1 MDSKTAAP
9 EPAGLDSA
17 ALQQQLSRI
26 LAGKAFR
33 QADRLKRFLT
43 FIVNE
48 TMEGRAESLKEFTVG
63 VEVFGKDRTFDA
75 RSDPIVRVQARRLRA
90 QLERYY
96 AEEAGPNELIIE
108 VPKGAYAAV
117 FKAPKGVQRDA
128 AKWSASA
135 TLVRRNTVLVVPFA
149 DYSQAGDQ
157 KFFCAGLA
165 EEIIN
170 RVTH

>member
-1 MDSKTAAP
+1 MDAKIAVP
-9 EPAGLDSA
+9 EPVGVEPSA
-17 ALQQQLSRI
+17 IQQQLSRI
-26 LAGKAFR
+26 LASKAFR

-90 QLERYY
+90 QLDRYY
-96 AEEAGPNELIIE
+96 AEEAAPDEPIIE

-135 TLVRRNTVLVVPFA
+135 SLVRRNTVLVLPFA
-149 DYSQAGDQ
+149 D
-157 KFFCAGLA
+157 
-165 EEIIN
+165 
-170 RVTH
+170 